1 MEEIQVTLEPQD
13 NNRLSNLC
21 GPLNDNIKILE
32 NLLDVKINQRGNL
45 FHFIGKKESVE
56 KASAMIKKLYIDSKN
71 SVITKDEISKNFDI
85 NNYDSNKKNSQIYT
99 HSNIKIKNFSI
110 ATKSENQRKYINA
123 ISDKDLVFSVGSAGS
138 GKTFLAIAMAL
149 YYFEREMVK
158 KIHLVRP
165 AIEAGENLG
174 FLPGDLQQ
182 KIDPYLRPMYD
193 ALEEIVGADYTNSLI
208 DKNIIEISPLAFMRG
223 RTLKNSFI
231 ILDEAQNTTIEQMK
245 MFLTRIGYGSK
256 VVVTGDITQI
266 DLKKGVKSGL
276 ADILTKVNDI
286 EEISICELFE
296 ADVIRHPIVK
306 KIINAY
312 KRI

>member
-56 KASAMIKKLYIDSKN
+56 KASAMIKKLYIDSEN

-85 NNYDSNKKNSQIYT
+85 NNNYNNKNNSQKYT
-99 HSNIKIKNFSI
+99 HSNIVIKNFSI
-110 ATKSENQRKYINA
+110 ATKSENQRRYINA

-149 YYFEREMVK
+149 FYFEKEMVK

-193 ALEEIVGADYTNSLI
+193 ALEEIVGTDYTNSLI

-245 MFLTRIGYGSK
+245 MFLTRIGHGSK

-276 ADILTKVNDI
+276 ADILTKVKNI

>member
-45 FHFIGKKESVE
+45 FHFIGEKESIE
-56 KASAMIKKLYIDSKN
+56 KASAIIKKLYLDSKN
-71 SVITKDEISKNFDI
+71 LVITKDEISKNFDI
-85 NNYDSNKKNSQIYT
+85 NYNNKKSQKYT

-110 ATKSENQRKYINA
+110 ITKSENQRKYINA

-149 YYFEREMVK
+149 FYFEQNMVK

-245 MFLTRIGYGSK
+245 MFLTRIGHGSK

-276 ADILTKVNDI
+276 ADILTIVNNI

-296 ADVIRHPIVK
+296 TDIVRHPIVK

>member
-56 KASAMIKKLYIDSKN
+56 KASAMIKKLYIDSEN

-85 NNYDSNKKNSQIYT
+85 NNNYNNKKNSQKYT
-99 HSNIKIKNFSI
+99 HSNIVIKNFSI
-110 ATKSENQRKYINA
+110 ATKSENQRRYINA

-149 YYFEREMVK
+149 FYFEKEMVK

-208 DKNIIEISPLAFMRG
+208 DKNICLLYTSPSPR
-223 RTLKNSFI
+223 
-231 ILDEAQNTTIEQMK
+231 D
-245 MFLTRIGYGSK
+245 
-256 VVVTGDITQI
+256 
-266 DLKKGVKSGL
+266 
-276 ADILTKVNDI
+276 
-286 EEISICELFE
+286 
-296 ADVIRHPIVK
+296 
-306 KIINAY
+306 
-312 KRI
+312 

>member
-45 FHFIGKKESVE
+45 FHFIGEKESIE
-56 KASAMIKKLYIDSKN
+56 KASAIIKKLYLDSKN
-71 SVITKDEISKNFDI
+71 LVITKDEISKNFDI
-85 NNYDSNKKNSQIYT
+85 NYNNNKKSQKYT

-110 ATKSENQRKYINA
+110 ITKSENQRKYINA

-149 YYFEREMVK
+149 FYFEQDMVK

-245 MFLTRIGYGSK
+245 MFLTRIGHGSK

-276 ADILTKVNDI
+276 ADILTIVNNI

-296 ADVIRHPIVK
+296 TDIVRHPIVK

>member
-56 KASAMIKKLYIDSKN
+56 KASAMIKKLYIDSEN

-85 NNYDSNKKNSQIYT
+85 NNNYNNKNNSQKYT
-99 HSNIKIKNFSI
+99 HSNIVIKNFSI

-149 YYFEREMVK
+149 FYFEKEMVK

-245 MFLTRIGYGSK
+245 MFLTRIGHGSK

-276 ADILTKVNDI
+276 ADILTKVNNI

>member
-1 MEEIQVTLEPQD
+1 M
-13 NNRLSNLC
+13 
-21 GPLNDNIKILE
+21 
-32 NLLDVKINQRGNL
+32 
-45 FHFIGKKESVE
+45 
-56 KASAMIKKLYIDSKN
+56 
-71 SVITKDEISKNFDI
+71 
-85 NNYDSNKKNSQIYT
+85 
-99 HSNIKIKNFSI
+99 
-110 ATKSENQRKYINA
+110 
-123 ISDKDLVFSVGSAGS
+123 FSVGSAGS
-138 GKTFLAIAMAL
+138 GKTFLAMAMAL

-182 KIDPYLRPMYD
+182 KITRIWTMYD

-245 MFLTRIGYGSK
+245 MFLTRIGQGSK

-276 ADILTKVNDI
+276 ADILTKVNNI
-286 EEISICELFE
+286 EEVSICELFE

-306 KIINAY
+306 KIINV
-312 KRI
+312 

>member
-56 KASAMIKKLYIDSKN
+56 KASAIIKKLYLDSEN

-85 NNYDSNKKNSQIYT
+85 NYNNNNKKKSQEYT
-99 HSNIKIKNFSI
+99 YSNIKIRNFSI
-110 ATKSENQRKYINA
+110 ITKSENQRKYINA
-123 ISDKDLVFSVGSAGS
+123 INDKDLVFSVGSAGS

-149 YYFEREMVK
+149 FYFEQDMVK

-245 MFLTRIGYGSK
+245 MFLTRIGHGSK

-276 ADILTKVNDI
+276 ADILTIVNNI

-296 ADVIRHPIVK
+296 TDIIRHPIVK

>member
-56 KASAMIKKLYIDSKN
+56 KASAMIKKLYIDSEN

-85 NNYDSNKKNSQIYT
+85 NNNYNNKKNSQKYT
-99 HSNIKIKNFSI
+99 HSNIVIKNFSI
-110 ATKSENQRKYINA
+110 ATKSENQRRYINA

-149 YYFEREMVK
+149 FYFEKEMVK

-223 RTLKNSFI
+223 RTLKDSFI

-245 MFLTRIGYGSK
+245 MFLTRIGHGSK

>member
-56 KASAMIKKLYIDSKN
+56 KASAMIKKLYIDSEN

-85 NNYDSNKKNSQIYT
+85 NNNYNNKKNSQKYT
-99 HSNIKIKNFSI
+99 HSNIVIKNFSI
-110 ATKSENQRKYINA
+110 ATKSENQRRYINA

-149 YYFEREMVK
+149 FYFEKEMVK

-245 MFLTRIGYGSK
+245 MFLTRIGHGSK

-276 ADILTKVNDI
+276 ADILTKVKNI

>member
-56 KASAMIKKLYIDSKN
+56 KASAMIKKLYIDSEN
-71 SVITKDEISKNFDI
+71 SVITKDEISKNFEKN
-85 NNYDSNKKNSQIYT
+85 NNYDDKKNSQNYT

-110 ATKSENQRKYINA
+110 TTKSENQRKYINA

-276 ADILTKVNDI
+276 ADILTKVNNI

>member
-56 KASAMIKKLYIDSKN
+56 KASAMIKKLYIDSEN

-85 NNYDSNKKNSQIYT
+85 NNNYNNKKNSQKYT
-99 HSNIKIKNFSI
+99 HSNIVIKNFSI

-245 MFLTRIGYGSK
+245 MFLTRIGHGSK

-276 ADILTKVNDI
+276 ADILTKVKNI

>member
-56 KASAMIKKLYIDSKN
+56 KASAMIKKLYIDSEN

-85 NNYDSNKKNSQIYT
+85 NNNYNNKNNSQKYT
-99 HSNIKIKNFSI
+99 HSNIVIKNFSI
-110 ATKSENQRKYINA
+110 ATKSENQRRYINA

-149 YYFEREMVK
+149 FYFEKEMVK

-245 MFLTRIGYGSK
+245 MFLTRIGHGSK

-276 ADILTKVNDI
+276 ADILTKVKNI

>member
-45 FHFIGKKESVE
+45 FHFIGKKESEE
-56 KASAMIKKLYIDSKN
+56 KASAMIKKLYIDSEN

-85 NNYDSNKKNSQIYT
+85 NNNYNNKKNSQKYT
-99 HSNIKIKNFSI
+99 HSNIVIKNFSI
-110 ATKSENQRKYINA
+110 ATKSENQRRYINA

-149 YYFEREMVK
+149 FYFEKEMVK

-193 ALEEIVGADYTNSLI
+193 ALEEIVGTDYTNSLI

-245 MFLTRIGYGSK
+245 MFLTRIGHGSK

-276 ADILTKVNDI
+276 ADILTIVNNI

-296 ADVIRHPIVK
+296 TDIVRHPIVK

>member
-56 KASAMIKKLYIDSKN
+56 RASAMIKKLYIDSEN

-85 NNYDSNKKNSQIYT
+85 NNNYNNKKNSQKYT
-99 HSNIKIKNFSI
+99 HSNIVIKNFSI
-110 ATKSENQRKYINA
+110 ATKSENQRRYINA

-149 YYFEREMVK
+149 FYFEKEMVK

-245 MFLTRIGYGSK
+245 MFLTRIGHGSK

-276 ADILTKVNDI
+276 ADILTKVKNI

>member
-56 KASAMIKKLYIDSKN
+56 KASAMIKKLYIDSEN

-85 NNYDSNKKNSQIYT
+85 NNNYNNKKNSQKYT
-99 HSNIKIKNFSI
+99 HSNIVIKNFSI
-110 ATKSENQRKYINA
+110 ATKSENQRRYINA

-149 YYFEREMVK
+149 FYFEKEMVK

-245 MFLTRIGYGSK
+245 MFLTRIGHGSK

-276 ADILTKVNDI
+276 ADILTKVNNI
-286 EEISICELFE
+286 EEVSICELFE

>member
-56 KASAMIKKLYIDSKN
+56 KASAMIKKLYIDSEN

-85 NNYDSNKKNSQIYT
+85 NYNNKKNSQKYT
-99 HSNIKIKNFSI
+99 HSNIVIKNFSI
-110 ATKSENQRKYINA
+110 ATKSENQRRYINA

-149 YYFEREMVK
+149 FYFEKEMVK

-245 MFLTRIGYGSK
+245 MFLTRIGHGSK

-276 ADILTKVNDI
+276 ADILTKVKNI

>member
-56 KASAMIKKLYIDSKN
+56 KASAMIKKLYIDSEN

-85 NNYDSNKKNSQIYT
+85 NNNYNNKKNSQKYT
-99 HSNIKIKNFSI
+99 HSNIVIKNFSI
-110 ATKSENQRKYINA
+110 ATKSENQRRYINA

-149 YYFEREMVK
+149 FYFEKEMVK

-245 MFLTRIGYGSK
+245 MFLTRIGHGSK

-276 ADILTKVNDI
+276 ADILTKVNNI
-286 EEISICELFE
+286 EEIYPIKIPLHIAELANDHSMVLE
-296 ADVIRHPIVK
+296 
-306 KIINAY
+306 KISV
-312 KRI
+312 

>member
-56 KASAMIKKLYIDSKN
+56 KASAMIKKLYIDSEN

-85 NNYDSNKKNSQIYT
+85 NNNYNNKKNSQKYT
-99 HSNIKIKNFSI
+99 HSNIVIKNFSI

-245 MFLTRIGYGSK
+245 MFLTRIGQGSK

-276 ADILTKVNDI
+276 ADILTKVNNI
-286 EEISICELFE
+286 EEVSICELFE